1 MIAGNFT
8 ACVPRL
14 HGLLRALFVLLLM
27 EPFGIAKA
35 EDWPQFRGPNAS
47 GVSLSDRRLPTEF
60 SSEKNRLWAATLGDG
75 VACPIVVN
83 GRVYTTAMT
92 GEQTLGIFAFEATT
106 GRPLWKQEYPTG
118 PLPRI
123 TPPNSHASSTPAC
136 DGQRVYVHFSTL
148 GLLALDAASGEK
160 LWRRPLPTPAYLM
173 DWGAAAS
180 PIVHDGLVFFNQD
193 DDLAPTLFAVDAR
206 DGSIRWK
213 IDRSEMLAGYA
224 VPVLCHANGRTDLV
238 IAGSG
243 RLQAYDPQSGKL
255 RWTCNTL
262 VRTIMTSPVVKDDVI
277 YVSVQSYGDETRTL
291 KFALLEWLDTDQ
303 DGTLARPEV
312 PVEFQTRFDQSDK
325 NADGILQE
333 VELDTAFQSPANLV
347 GGGST
352 IQAVR
357 GGGEGDVTRSHV
369 LWNLKNRSP
378 SNLSSPI
385 VVGQQLFVVKKGGL
399 SSSFDAASGQTHWEL
414 KRIRNPGDYFGSPVA
429 GDGKIY
435 VPGENGFIVVLAQG
449 AELKVL
455 AKNDIGE
462 VCLASPAIAD
472 GRLFIRGRQSLFC
485 FGLPDGPTDASPGA
499 TDAPRKD

>member
-1 MIAGNFT
+1 MIAGIFT
-8 ACVPRL
+8 GCVPWL
-14 HGLLRALFVLLLM
+14 HGLLRVLFVLLLL
-27 EPFGIAKA
+27 EQCGSAEA

-47 GVSLSDRRLPTEF
+47 GVSVSDRRLPTEF
-60 SSEKNRLWAATLGDG
+60 SSDKNRLWAVALGDG
-75 VACPIVVN
+75 VACPIVVK
-83 GRVYTTAMT
+83 GRVYATAMT
-92 GEQTLGIFAFEATT
+92 GEQTLGVFAFDAAT
-106 GRPLWKQEYPTG
+106 GRSLWKQEYPTG

-160 LWRRPLPTPAYLM
+160 LWQRPLPTPAYLM

-206 DGSIRWK
+206 DGSVRWK
-213 IDRSEMLAGYA
+213 VNRPEMLAGYA

-243 RLQAYDPQSGKL
+243 RLEAYDPHSGKL

-312 PVEFQTRFDQSDK
+312 PVEFQARFDQSDK

-399 SSSFDAASGQTHWEL
+399 SSSFDATSGETHWEL

-472 GRLFIRGRQSLFC
+472 GRLFVRGRQSLFC
-485 FGLPDGPTDASPGA
+485 FGLPDGSTDASPGA
-499 TDAPRKD
+499 VDAPRKD

>member
-1 MIAGNFT
+1 
-8 ACVPRL
+8 
-14 HGLLRALFVLLLM
+14 
-27 EPFGIAKA
+27 
-35 EDWPQFRGPNAS
+35 
-47 GVSLSDRRLPTEF
+47 
-60 SSEKNRLWAATLGDG
+60 
-75 VACPIVVN
+75 
-83 GRVYTTAMT
+83 
-92 GEQTLGIFAFEATT
+92 
-106 GRPLWKQEYPTG
+106 
-118 PLPRI
+118 
-123 TPPNSHASSTPAC
+123 
-136 DGQRVYVHFSTL
+136 
-148 GLLALDAASGEK
+148 
-160 LWRRPLPTPAYLM
+160 M

-224 VPVLCHANGRTDLV
+224 VPVLCNANGRTDLV

-333 VELDTAFQSPANLV
+333 AELDTAFQSPANLV

-485 FGLPDGPTDASPGA
+485 FGLPDGSTDASPGA